1 MGGSVG
7 RVYAY
12 EAMNSNP
19 TSTSSSSS
27 SVSPDAISRRA
38 YELWEQE
45 GKPEGGDLRHW
56 LQAEQELGVFSHSG
70 SQSNGAA
77 TARTSEGITAK
88 NTGTDARPLQGTR
101 AAAAANR
108 DKKSSA
114 STSPFGE
121 RAAPSGGQTAGAKR
135 R

>member
-1 MGGSVG
+1 MGGSG
-7 RVYAY
+7 ERVYARK
-12 EAMNSNP
+12 AMNSNP
-19 TSTSSSSS
+19 TSTSSSS
-27 SVSPDAISRRA
+27 VSADAISRRA
-38 YELWEQE
+38 YEIWENE

-56 LQAEQELGVFSHSG
+56 LQAEQELGVSPS
-70 SQSNGAA
+70 SSNPSNGVA
-77 TARTSEGITAK
+77 TARTSEGVTAK
-88 NTGTDARPLQGTR
+88 NSATDARPLQGTR

-108 DKKSSA
+108 DKKSGA